1 MMLVT
6 KIKFGDQVIYDS
18 TKEEKTMTKREA
30 MIAMLQEP
38 GKRFTRGYWPKGSYA
53 YLGDNRF
60 VYCSVCGTESSS
72 DLNCHSYEG
81 WMPYEEP
88 VTFDWSCLPA
98 WMDWIAMDDDDE
110 WYAYPGMPSQSKRL
124 SYWDGDKDLLI
135 PEDYAPKG
143 YTGDWKDSL
152 MQRPEGK

>member
-1 MMLVT
+1 MLVT

-38 GKRFTRGYWPKGSYA
+38 GKRFANAMHDGSVTECYANDSGAFTLISNSNHNLNEHHTWPN
-53 YLGDNRF
+53 LGWF
-60 VYCSVCGTESSS
+60 PC
-72 DLNCHSYEG
+72 
-81 WMPYEEP
+81 PEP

-98 WMDWIAMDDDDE
+98 WLNWIAIDDDDE